1 MNTLPL
7 VDPATSTGRAA
18 DLLAAVQ
25 RRFGVTP
32 NMTRAMA
39 NSPALLK
46 GYLELSG
53 ALNSG
58 VLDGATQEQ
67 IALAVSQA
75 NSCSY
80 CLSAHSYLAERV
92 AHLSDDDIAAA
103 RRGQA
108 PDPKTAA
115 LLGFA
120 TALNDTRGAI
130 TVDDVDAVRSAGAS
144 DEEIAETIGH
154 VALTVLTNYFN
165 KAAGVDVDFPAVT
178 V

>member
-7 VDPATSTGRAA
+7 VDPDTATGRAA

-25 RRFGVTP
+25 RRFGATP
-32 NMTRAMA
+32 NMTKAMA

-58 VLDGATQEQ
+58 VLDGAAREQ
-67 IALAVSQA
+67 IALAVSQV

-80 CLSAHSYLAERV
+80 CLSAHSYLAEHV
-92 AHLSDDDIAAA
+92 AHVSVDDIAAA
-103 RRGQA
+103 RRAKA
-108 PDPKTAA
+108 PNAKTAA

-120 TALNDTRGAI
+120 TAVNDTRGAI
-130 TVDDVDAVRSAGAS
+130 AAADVDAVRSAGAS

-165 KAAGVDVDFPAVT
+165 KAVRVDVDFPVVT